1 MAQPI
6 SKKRAD
12 ALGEP
17 ATSRPGFAA
26 RAVQSVLLG
35 LRASLGTI
43 WFLLRVVIPVSLCV
57 ALLDWLGVLGWASRL
72 LEPLMALIGLPGE
85 AALAFISA
93 MLLNIYAA
101 IAVASSMALSLKAAT
116 ILALMCLTAHNLIV
130 ETAVMKKTGSSAA
143 KMLVLRIGAA
153 LAAGFVLNLIIPAG
167 DAAPALASDALA
179 APRPSFAPMLGSWAF
194 STALLALKIA
204 LIVIAVMVGQKLLW
218 EFRILTVLSRLFA
231 PLMRL
236 FGLPRDSSYLWIVVN
251 VVGYSYGAG
260 VVTEQVSSG
269 GMKKQ
274 EADLFNHHAALC
286 HSLVEDTALYLAVGI
301 PLFWITVPRLAMAA
315 LVPWLERAR
324 RHLFRYSF
332 RAGTI

>member
-1 MAQPI
+1 MAIIQ
-6 SKKRAD
+6 
-12 ALGEP
+12 
-17 ATSRPGFAA
+17 
-26 RAVQSVLLG
+26 G

-43 WFLLRVVIPVSLCV
+43 WFLLRVIVPVSLGV
-57 ALLDWLGVLGWASRL
+57 ALLDWLGILAWAARL
-72 LEPLMALIGLPGE
+72 LEPLMGLVGLPGE

-143 KMLVLRIGAA
+143 KMLFLRIGAA
-153 LAAGFVLNLIIPAG
+153 LAAGFILNLIIPSEPAA
-167 DAAPALASDALA
+167 AAPVIEELAET
-179 APRPSFAPMLGSWAF
+179 RPGFAGMLGSWAV
-194 STALLALKIA
+194 STLLLALKIV

-218 EFRILTVLSRLFA
+218 EFRILTILSRFFA

-269 GMKKQ
+269 NMKRQ
-274 EADLFNHHAALC
+274 DADLFNHHAALC

-301 PLFWITVPRLAMAA
+301 PLFWITLPRLAMAA
-315 LVPWLERAR
+315 LVPWLERLR
-324 RHLFRYSF
+324 RRLVRFSF